1 MTTATLNVKISIEL
15 KEKIRHYAE
24 ENSETLASVTEKL
37 LSKAFDELD
46 GDVGIDE
53 DDVDSQH
60 TAEVR
65 VTPLNDREIKALR
78 KLLKKKK

>member
-24 ENSETLASVTEKL
+24 ENNETLASVTERL
-37 LSKAFDELD
+37 LSKAFDNLD
-46 GDVGIDE
+46 DDVSVDE

-60 TAEVR
+60 TSEAR